1 MRCRQHQEGERLP
14 RKALLVLNVL
24 IASDHC
30 REAGFLGGADQIAV
44 ADRRPSHGRGVNGLM
59 RTEQRNE
66 VNRDVVI
73 KQDAD
78 VWHDVLR
85 NR

>member
-1 MRCRQHQEGERLP
+1 
-14 RKALLVLNVL
+14 
-24 IASDHC
+24 
-30 REAGFLGGADQIAV
+30 
-44 ADRRPSHGRGVNGLM
+44 VNGLM